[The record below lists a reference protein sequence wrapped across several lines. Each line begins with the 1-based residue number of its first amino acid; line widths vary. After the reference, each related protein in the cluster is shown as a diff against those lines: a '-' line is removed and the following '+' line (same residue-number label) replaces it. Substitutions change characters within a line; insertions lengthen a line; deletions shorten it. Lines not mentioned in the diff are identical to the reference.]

1 MNDLR
6 FKDRFH
12 KEYGENSNQPV
23 YCFFAPG
30 RVNLIGEHI
39 DYNGGY
45 VFPAAL
51 SLGIY
56 GAIRFRLDDVIQLKS
71 TNASQ
76 TVSLDLKQP
85 IRFKVEDSWANYPK
99 GVIKHLLDDGYSL
112 KGCDILF
119 SGNLPDGAGLSS
131 SAALLVLVTF
141 MLRYTGGETNID
153 RVELAK
159 FCQQVENQFMGVNC
173 GIMDQ
178 FSVATGRKDCAILL
192 DCNTLEYKYTPFA
205 LGEYSLVI
213 MNTNKKRELAESKY
227 NQRRGECEAVLD
239 IVKEHRQAT
248 NLCQVSLVD
257 IEAYVKDDVLQ
268 RRARHVISE
277 NNRVLLAVSLLEQ
290 GDISGFGNLM
300 TQSHMS
306 LKDDY
311 EVTGLELD
319 CLVENALKT
328 IGCIGARMTGAGFG
342 GCAIALVATHELESF
357 KAAVAQRYEET
368 TGLKPDFYVA
378 SIVDGVKAIDCC
390 EIK

>member
-1 MNDLR
+1 MDVLR
-6 FKDRFH
+6 FKDRFYE
-12 KEYGENSNQPV
+12 EYGEDDSNQTV
-23 YCFFAPG
+23 HCFFAPG

-56 GAIRFRLDDVIQLKS
+56 GAMRFRSDNVIQLKS
-71 TNASQ
+71 TNASLAV
-76 TVSLDLKQP
+76 TIDLKQP
-85 IRFKVEDSWANYPK
+85 IIFKTEDGWANYPK
-99 GVIKHLLDDGYSL
+99 GAIKHLLDDGYSL
-112 KGCDILF
+112 KGCEILF

-141 MLRYTGGETNID
+141 MLRYAGGERNID

-159 FCQQVENQFMGVNC
+159 FCQKIENQFMRVNC

-178 FSVATGRKDCAILL
+178 FSVAMGKQDYAILL
-192 DCNTLEYKYTPFA
+192 DCDTLQYKYTPFA

-239 IVKEHRQAT
+239 IINQHRQVT
-248 NLCQVSLVD
+248 NLCQVSLLEID
-257 IEAYVKDDVLQ
+257 TYVKDDVLQ

-290 GDISGFGNLM
+290 GDIGGFADLM
-300 TQSHMS
+300 TQSHIS

-319 CLVENALKT
+319 SLVENALKT
-328 IGCIGARMTGAGFG
+328 RGCIGARMTGAGFG
-342 GCAIALVATHELESF
+342 GCAIALVATDQIDAF
-357 KAAVAQRYEET
+357 KVAVAQRYEEVT
-368 TGLKPDFYVA
+368 NLRPEFYVA
-378 SIVDGVKAIDCC
+378 SIVDGVKAIDC
-390 EIK
+390 

>member
-1 MNDLR
+1 MDVLR

-12 KEYGENSNQPV
+12 QEYGGNSKTPV

-71 TNASQ
+71 TNASSAV
-76 TVSLDLKQP
+76 TVDLKQP
-85 IRFKVEDSWANYPK
+85 IRFKPEDNWANYPK

-141 MLRYTGGETNID
+141 MLRYAGGETEID
-153 RVELAK
+153 RVQLAK
-159 FCQQVENQFMGVNC
+159 FCQKVENQFMRVNC

-178 FSVATGRKDCAILL
+178 FSVAVGRQDCAILL
-192 DCNTLEYKYTPFA
+192 DCNTLQYKYTPFV

-239 IVKEHRQAT
+239 IINEYRQVSS
-248 NLCQVSLVD
+248 LCQSSLAD
-257 IEAYVKDDVLQ
+257 IDAYVKDDVLQ
-268 RRARHVISE
+268 RRARHVITE

-290 GDISGFGNLM
+290 GDIIGFANLM

-306 LKDDY
+306 LKHDY

-319 CLVENALKT
+319 ALVEFALKT
-328 IGCIGARMTGAGFG
+328 TGCIGARMTGAGFG
-342 GCAIALVATHELESF
+342 GCAIALVETSILEQF
-357 KAAVAQRYEET
+357 KVSVAKGYEGI

-390 EIK
+390 GMQ